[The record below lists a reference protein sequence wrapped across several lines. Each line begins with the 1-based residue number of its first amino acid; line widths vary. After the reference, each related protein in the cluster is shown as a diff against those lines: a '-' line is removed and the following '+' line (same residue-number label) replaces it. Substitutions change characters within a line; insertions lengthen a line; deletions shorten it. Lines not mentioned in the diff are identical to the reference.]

1 LTFDLTAEQQEWSR
15 RARDVSHAVIAAHAQ
30 AIDED
35 GVIPDEVRSALSARS
50 LSNPFAEGA
59 ISGSVVLEEIAA
71 VSAGVATAIGL
82 EWTGQAPVIG
92 GNELPGLRGS
102 ALDAERASGDRPE
115 RVRLVLC
122 AVAIGVGRAA
132 VAHAVEVMKS
142 RGIRPSGDEAAPHW
156 ALADAAAELDAAR
169 LLTLSAAQVVERSEP
184 ADVALSMAARLSA
197 AAVERAVEAASL
209 IDGPSG
215 YRRGS
220 ALERLT
226 RDARTLKL
234 LLEEG
239 TRQKA
244 QGTTVD

>member
-1 LTFDLTAEQQEWSR
+1 VTFELTAEQQEWSR
-15 RARDVSHAVIAAHAQ
+15 RARDFSQAVVAAHAQ
-30 AIDED
+30 AIDEG
-35 GVIPDEVRSALSARS
+35 GVIPDELRSALSAPS
-50 LSNPFAEGA
+50 LANPFSEGA
-59 ISGSVVLEEIAA
+59 ISGSIALEEIAA

-82 EWTGQAPVIG
+82 EWTGHAHAGVSG
-92 GNELPGLRGS
+92 ELPGLRGS
-102 ALDAERASGDRPE
+102 SLDTQRASGDRPE

-132 VAHAVEVMKS
+132 VAQAVDVMKS
-142 RGIRPSGDEAAPHW
+142 RGIRPSGDEPTPHW

-184 ADVALSMAARLSA
+184 AEVALAMAARLSG

-209 IDGPSG
+209 IAGPAG

-234 LLEEG
+234 LL
-239 TRQKA
+239 A
-244 QGTTVD
+244 